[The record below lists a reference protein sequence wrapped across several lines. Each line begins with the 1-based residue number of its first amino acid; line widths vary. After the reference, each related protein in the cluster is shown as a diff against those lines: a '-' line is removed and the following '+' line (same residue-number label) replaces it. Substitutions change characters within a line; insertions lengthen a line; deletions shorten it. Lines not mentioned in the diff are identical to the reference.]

1 MNDFVDQKTRYKL
14 QRAFKK
20 AQKSAIKE
28 YAPKV
33 GEKAAKRLVKL
44 AVRRLNARGK
54 SDDVETIDQ
63 TNISNT
69 NSTQSSV

>member
-1 MNDFVDQKTRYKL
+1 MSDFVDQKTRYKV

-20 AQKSAIKE
+20 AQKKAIKE

-44 AVRRLNARGK
+44 AARRLNQKGIQNEDTR
-54 SDDVETIDQ
+54 SD
-63 TNISNT
+63 S
-69 NSTQSSV
+69 